1 MANFIKII
9 ENYQKTPYGFLMKK
23 QGENKRKI
31 FEKIKERSIEIK
43 GIGLC
48 KQVDNKNELDAPNLK
63 KRCKIELCDL
73 F

>member
-1 MANFIKII
+1 
-9 ENYQKTPYGFLMKK
+9 MKK

-48 KQVDNKNELDAPNLK
+48 KQVGNKNELDAPNLK
-63 KRCKIELCDL
+63 KRCKIELFDL